1 MTAGVYTIYDNNS
14 IKMVFSGNEEIR
26 DLNMSEGDFFIEGQ
40 FTDEYYYVKNGT
52 IKELP
57 EKPEYPCEFDSITE
71 SWIWQEDISWN
82 DLREERN
89 LLLEQNFDVVAM
101 NPFRWNSLSLEQQE
115 AYSNYRQALL
125 DLPNNLE
132 DPRNVIWPTPPQ

>member
-1 MTAGVYTIYDNNS
+1 
-14 IKMVFSGNEEIR
+14 
-26 DLNMSEGDFFIEGQ
+26 
-40 FTDEYYYVKNGT
+40 
-52 IKELP
+52 
-57 EKPEYPCEFDSITE
+57 
-71 SWIWQEDISWN
+71 
-82 DLREERN
+82 LREERN

-125 DLPNNLE
+125 NLPNNLE